1 MKWQVGQF
9 LVLVGFLLLLIYFMT
24 SQEHS
29 PIYLSFCAGV
39 IVLGLGGYL
48 MWIGRNPPVPSERF
62 RALRSLSEKRKR
74 PKPGGREEGG
84 E

>member
-9 LVLVGFLLLLIYFMT
+9 LVILGFLLLIVYFMT

-29 PIYLSFCAGV
+29 PLYLSFCAGV
-39 IVLGLGGYL
+39 LVLGLGGYL
-48 MWIGRNPPVPSERF
+48 MWIGRNPPQPSDRF

-74 PKPGGREEGG
+74 SKQGGREGEG
-84 E
+84 